1 MVIAYLDD
9 FDKGDKLTFLY
20 GSRREGSGAVAQND
34 TGLAVFIIRT
44 DTDDNGVFVP
54 VEGIV
59 QRTADKQANKDQLG
73 QVYTPVDADDK
84 PVDSD
89 KWDGLLRLKIDAAQ
103 DGQGTV
109 DLDIVRT
116 NAPAAKYDGAETE
129 TREVHAGDD
138 KTYLLLTYTATQTI
152 ETGKLKFTVPSDWT
166 PPQGTNPGEMG
177 YTDIDSAGGID
188 SPEFDEVRSAT
199 VTIFSLDRGQTI
211 EIHYGWYP
219 ESDEEGSGGAMAP
232 TEAGPSTFVIE
243 AQGSD
248 DEDSGLDSC

>member
-20 GSRREGSGAVAQND
+20 GGRREGSGAVAQND
-34 TGLAVFIIRT
+34 TGIVPFTIRT

-59 QRTADKQANKDQLG
+59 QTTANKQANEDQLG

-84 PVDSD
+84 PVGSD

-116 NAPAAKYDGAETE
+116 KAPAAKYDGAETE
-129 TREVHAGDD
+129 TRQVHAGDD

-152 ETGKLKFTVPSDWT
+152 ENGKLKFTVPSSGDGGWST
-166 PPQGTNPGEMG
+166 PQGTNPGEMG
-177 YTDIDSAGGID
+177 YTDIDSSGGAID

-199 VTIFSLDRGQTI
+199 VNYFLSRPGSNNRDSLRLVSRIG
-211 EIHYGWYP
+211 
-219 ESDEEGSGGAMAP
+219 
-232 TEAGPSTFVIE
+232 
-243 AQGSD
+243 
-248 DEDSGLDSC
+248 